1 MPRWGSVVVVG
12 MTWLIPGR
20 RLSTQLRQKYA
31 TREMGSLG
39 SGKIFEEILSTMRP
53 HLTSTKPVKESPKF
67 VLLSAHDGTL
77 LALLTAL
84 NVPDFRTSSFPA
96 F

>member
-1 MPRWGSVVVVG
+1 

-20 RLSTQLRQKYA
+20 RRSAQLRQKYA

-53 HLTSTKPVKESPKF
+53 HLTSAKPAKESPKF

-96 F
+96 FRVGGTPGC